1 MAAVPED
8 KSGTGPQANDLPST
22 AASNRFT
29 GRVAIVT
36 GGASGKTREFRS
48 PSLKHIA
55 IIHLFRYRN
64 WFGYSEKTGF

>member
-8 KSGTGPQANDLPST
+8 KSGTGRPGPQAIDLPST

-36 GGASGKTREFRS
+36 GGASGKTREFRN
-48 PSLKHIA
+48 PPLKP
-55 IIHLFRYRN
+55 Y
-64 WFGYSEKTGF
+64 E